1 MSKIILTK
9 EQAEFIEGFK
19 KAHYF
24 GNEETV
30 EITEE
35 LPMWAGNALH
45 NLMQFGFGH
54 PLLDANDKEV
64 SDDKVDPEG
73 NFQHN
78 QVPLLIEAIMHG
90 YEIEKGKT
98 VRLFVEFS
106 DTENGIGKED
116 RKLYY
121 GASVHVTNKRS
132 ATIYDLSVEWEAK
145 EVEKLKAQGWKVEE
159 AE

>member
-30 EITEE
+30 EIAEE

-54 PLLDANDKEV
+54 PLLDANEKEV
-64 SDDKVDPEG
+64 SDDKVDPEE
-73 NFQHN
+73 NFQHD

-90 YEIEKGKT
+90 YEVERENVVLYIEFYDAGHH
-98 VRLFVEFS
+98 
-106 DTENGIGKED
+106 GD

-121 GASVHVTNKRS
+121 GVFTHTTNKFS
-132 ATIYDLSVEWEAK
+132 ATEYNLNFELEARKVEE
-145 EVEKLKAQGWKVEE
+145 LKAQGWKVEE

>member
-30 EITEE
+30 EIAEE

-45 NLMQFGFGH
+45 NLMQFGFGY

-90 YEIEKGKT
+90 YEIEKEKK
-98 VRLFVEFS
+98 VVLFIEFS
-106 DTENGIGKED
+106 DTGHYEN

-121 GASVHVTNKRS
+121 GAGVHVTNELS
-132 ATIYDLSVEWEAK
+132 ATWYDLNVEWEAEK
-145 EVEKLKAQGWKVEE
+145 VKELKTKGWEVEEVK
-159 AE
+159 